1 MVAEHKIDRQKLIS
15 GHNPV
20 LTEIATDAPL
30 TVGNG
35 ELAFTADITGMQTL
49 YEEYQELPLCTMSQW
64 GWHTKPVS
72 REKYNYTLDD
82 LVMTEYVNREGR
94 LLKYPQDK
102 KVGNE
107 DVYNWLRENPHRLN
121 LVRVR
126 LQWEE
131 ESISADITGVRQELV
146 LYEGIL
152 YSEFQIRNNA
162 CRVRTACHNEGRDI
176 LAFSLESEALK
187 EKKISIVLD
196 FPYGASDITA
206 SDWTQNDRHRT
217 TILQTSDEKML
228 LWRQLDRDEYYAGIY
243 AQGGKIRKEG
253 SHTLRIFANGEKLD
267 ISIALGKQKEQAE
280 CLSAQEVMNAS
291 KRGGRRF
298 WERGGIIQ
306 LNKSADPRA
315 RELER
320 RIILSQYL
328 MAINSSGSTP
338 PQETG
343 LTCNSW
349 YGKMH
354 LEMYLWHCAW
364 LPLWHQEELLD
375 RSLAWYR
382 EHLQQARENAA
393 RNGYKGARWPKMIAT
408 EGVDCPSNIAP
419 LLVWQQPH
427 IIYMLEMAYRR
438 KRNRRFLEENWELVK
453 ETADFMVDFVGWDP
467 VKKVYSICAPVIPV
481 QECHKAMDVC
491 NPAFEVEY
499 FRDTLRIAGWW
510 AERLGREKE
519 ELWEQVAE
527 HMAELTEKDGVYL
540 AHENC
545 PTTFTEYNRDHP
557 SMLGAFGLIDS
568 DRIDRTVMDN
578 TLQLVEE
585 CWKYPTLWGWDF
597 AMMAMTAVRLGKPEK
612 AIELLLKESPKNCYV
627 ISGNNRQVGRK
638 DLPLYLPGNGSLLL
652 AAAIMTAGYEGC
664 CRRTPGFPDDGQW
677 IVEFENID
685 PLPGTSPVSP
695 ID

>member
-1 MVAEHKIDRQKLIS
+1 
-15 GHNPV
+15 
-20 LTEIATDAPL
+20 
-30 TVGNG
+30 
-35 ELAFTADITGMQTL
+35 
-49 YEEYQELPLCTMSQW
+49 
-64 GWHTKPVS
+64 
-72 REKYNYTLDD
+72 
-82 LVMTEYVNREGR
+82 
-94 LLKYPQDK
+94 
-102 KVGNE
+102 
-107 DVYNWLRENPHRLN
+107 
-121 LVRVR
+121 
-126 LQWEE
+126 
-131 ESISADITGVRQELV
+131 
-146 LYEGIL
+146 
-152 YSEFQIRNNA
+152 
-162 CRVRTACHNEGRDI
+162 
-176 LAFSLESEALK
+176 
-187 EKKISIVLD
+187 
-196 FPYGASDITA
+196 
-206 SDWTQNDRHRT
+206 
-217 TILQTSDEKML
+217 
-228 LWRQLDRDEYYAGIY
+228 
-243 AQGGKIRKEG
+243 
-253 SHTLRIFANGEKLD
+253 
-267 ISIALGKQKEQAE
+267 
-280 CLSAQEVMNAS
+280 
-291 KRGGRRF
+291 
-298 WERGGIIQ
+298 
-306 LNKSADPRA
+306 
-315 RELER
+315 
-320 RIILSQYL
+320 
-328 MAINSSGSTP
+328 
-338 PQETG
+338 
-343 LTCNSW
+343 
-349 YGKMH
+349 
-354 LEMYLWHCAW
+354 
-364 LPLWHQEELLD
+364 
-375 RSLAWYR
+375 
-382 EHLQQARENAA
+382 
-393 RNGYKGARWPKMIAT
+393 
-408 EGVDCPSNIAP
+408 
-419 LLVWQQPH
+419 
-427 IIYMLEMAYRR
+427 MLEMAYRR

-627 ISGNNRQVGRK
+627 TSGNNRQTGRK

-652 AAAIMTAGYEGC
+652 AAAIMAAGYDGC
-664 CRRTPGFPDDGQW
+664 DRQTPGFPDDGQW

>member
-1 MVAEHKIDRQKLIS
+1 MGS
-15 GHNPV
+15 G
-20 LTEIATDAPL
+20 E
-30 TVGNG
+30 
-35 ELAFTADITGMQTL
+35 
-49 YEEYQELPLCTMSQW
+49 
-64 GWHTKPVS
+64 
-72 REKYNYTLDD
+72 
-82 LVMTEYVNREGR
+82 
-94 LLKYPQDK
+94 
-102 KVGNE
+102 
-107 DVYNWLRENPHRLN
+107 
-121 LVRVR
+121 
-126 LQWEE
+126 
-131 ESISADITGVRQELV
+131 
-146 LYEGIL
+146 
-152 YSEFQIRNNA
+152 
-162 CRVRTACHNEGRDI
+162 
-176 LAFSLESEALK
+176 
-187 EKKISIVLD
+187 
-196 FPYGASDITA
+196 
-206 SDWTQNDRHRT
+206 
-217 TILQTSDEKML
+217 
-228 LWRQLDRDEYYAGIY
+228 
-243 AQGGKIRKEG
+243 
-253 SHTLRIFANGEKLD
+253 
-267 ISIALGKQKEQAE
+267 
-280 CLSAQEVMNAS
+280 
-291 KRGGRRF
+291 
-298 WERGGIIQ
+298 
-306 LNKSADPRA
+306 
-315 RELER
+315 
-320 RIILSQYL
+320 
-328 MAINSSGSTP
+328 
-338 PQETG
+338 
-343 LTCNSW
+343 
-349 YGKMH
+349 
-354 LEMYLWHCAW
+354 
-364 LPLWHQEELLD
+364 
-375 RSLAWYR
+375 
-382 EHLQQARENAA
+382 
-393 RNGYKGARWPKMIAT
+393 
-408 EGVDCPSNIAP
+408 
-419 LLVWQQPH
+419 
-427 IIYMLEMAYRR
+427 
-438 KRNRRFLEENWELVK
+438 
-453 ETADFMVDFVGWDP
+453 
-467 VKKVYSICAPVIPV
+467 KVYSICAPVIPV